1 MESTS
6 THTTIPS
13 FLSLVCWLLDCLCP
27 ESPAFSGVAV
37 VELLKRPSLM
47 KARSG
52 SVQVVAELA
61 RELSFKDPQ
70 PPQTTAATAATTPS
84 TAVAT
89 NPPPSIRSLR
99 FLLPNF
105 VFPQI
110 EAEMRAEQRKK
121 QQQQQGGADGE
132 EQEAPASI
140 PDWIKG
146 NVPDILLPWSVFS
159 GNPPPPSPAE
169 E

>member
-61 RELSFKDPQ
+61 RLSSKS
-70 PPQTTAATAATTPS
+70 PPHRLPP
-84 TAVAT
+84 
-89 NPPPSIRSLR
+89 PPPSNFLFYCRIEPAAADRSLR
-99 FLLPNF
+99 FSAELCLPRSR
-105 VFPQI
+105 PR
-110 EAEMRAEQRKK
+110 RAQKGRS
-121 QQQQQGGADGE
+121 GGAVAGVRRRKRPLGTRLDQGE
-132 EQEAPASI
+132 RPH
-140 PDWIKG
+140 
-146 NVPDILLPWSVFS
+146 VLLPWSVFS